1 VTETAAKPAHLGPQ
15 YGAQFEDRSVV
26 AAYRTRPPYPD
37 GVFDV
42 LAGLLAPGPARALEL
57 GCGSGDL
64 TLGLAARVTRLD
76 ALEPSAAMLEIARPR
91 AAAHGNITW
100 IAQPAEAFEPRER
113 YALVV
118 AAESLHWMEWGVV
131 LPRLARW
138 LEPGASLAVVERSF
152 SGLPFEREVGAL
164 IARFSTNRMFQ
175 KSDLIE
181 ELRSRRLFAERGR
194 RRTRSVSFAQPVDD
208 YVESFHSR
216 NGFSR
221 ERMTAEAAA
230 AFDRGVREAVL
241 AHSPDGV
248 VRGEL
253 SARIVWGAPGSE

>member
-1 VTETAAKPAHLGPQ
+1 MTEPAPKPPHLAPEF
-15 YGAQFEDRSVV
+15 GAQFEDRSVA
-26 AAYRTRPPYPD
+26 AAYRARPPYPD
-37 GVFDV
+37 QVFDI
-42 LAGLLAPGPARALEL
+42 LTGLLPAGPARALEL

-64 TLGLAARVTRLD
+64 TLGLASRVTRLD

-91 AAAHGNITW
+91 AAAHGNISW
-100 IAQPAEAFEPRER
+100 VAQQAEVFEPRDR

-118 AAESLHWMEWGVV
+118 AAESLHWMEWSVV

-152 SGLPFEREVGAL
+152 TGLPFEPEVGAL
-164 IARFSTNRMFQ
+164 IARFSTNRVFQ
-175 KSDLIE
+175 KSDLID
-181 ELRSRRLFAERGR
+181 ELAARGLFAERGR
-194 RRTRSVSFAQPVDD
+194 RRTRSVAFAQSVDD

-221 ERMTAEAAA
+221 ERMTPEDAA
-230 AFDRGVREAVL
+230 AFDRGVRDAVL
-241 AHSPDGV
+241 ACCPDGV

-253 SARIVWGAPGSE
+253 SARVVWGAPRSE

>member
-1 VTETAAKPAHLGPQ
+1 MTEPRAKPAHLAPE
-15 YGAQFEDRSVV
+15 YGAQFEDRSVA
-26 AAYRTRPPYPD
+26 AAYRARPPYPD
-37 GVFDV
+37 EVFDI
-42 LAGLLAPGPARALEL
+42 LAGLLRPAPGRALEL

-76 ALEPSAAMLEIARPR
+76 ALEPSSAMLEIARPR
-91 AAAHGNITW
+91 AAACGNITW

-113 YALVV
+113 YALIV
-118 AAESLHWMEWGVV
+118 AAESLHWMDWSVL

-138 LEPGASLAVVERSF
+138 LEPGAWLAIVARSF
-152 SGLPFEREVGAL
+152 TGLPFEPEIGEL
-164 IARFSTNRMFQ
+164 IARFSTNRVFE
-175 KSDLIE
+175 KSDLID
-181 ELRSRRLFAERGR
+181 ELESRSLFRERGR
-194 RRTRSVSFAQPVDD
+194 HRTRPVGFAQSVDD

-230 AFDRGVREAVL
+230 QFDRGVRDAVL

-248 VRGEL
+248 VCGEL
-253 SARIVWGAPGSE
+253 TARIVWGAPGSE